1 MQVAGV
7 EAFVFS
13 NQLDAA
19 ASAAFRLNGALA
31 GVSQSRKQAAKDEA
45 RARVT
50 KSVAAI
56 ELEALLK
63 DVKSGGASDKLKA
76 QVEKFRE
83 LGTSITERI
92 AAGIQASEMTVTSA
106 LDKMIGSVIGKAKR
120 TAADPAF
127 AEVMSSVA
135 ESIRKNIS
143 DALTTAAD
151 ALEKAQDEATSW
163 AANMANTL
171 AGAFDFSGVFED
183 SVDEQGNLVG
193 SKLTQGFQAAIDK
206 FQWFNNV
213 ILAIRNQPGGQA
225 LSEFLISQGVEK
237 GGAWGQALITQGL
250 VPEIAAQFNAVQ
262 TIADTT
268 AKGMSVP
275 AFIQTGIDSAQKT
288 YDGLKAAVGKGGP
301 VFNAIQNLMDNLA
314 RSMDRTATVTVTTVN
329 RVVTELVNAAKLPGR
344 ANGGPVAANT
354 AYLVGERGPEVF
366 MPSAS
371 GQIVPNVDLG
381 TSVSRSGVMAG
392 SNGSTYNI
400 SVNAGVGD
408 PRAIGQQIVEYIKRF
423 ESANGNVFAAA

>member
-1 MQVAGV
+1 
-7 EAFVFS
+7 
-13 NQLDAA
+13 
-19 ASAAFRLNGALA
+19 
-31 GVSQSRKQAAKDEA
+31 
-45 RARVT
+45 
-50 KSVAAI
+50 
-56 ELEALLK
+56 
-63 DVKSGGASDKLKA
+63 
-76 QVEKFRE
+76 
-83 LGTSITERI
+83 
-92 AAGIQASEMTVTSA
+92 
-106 LDKMIGSVIGKAKR
+106 MIGSVIGKAKR

-275 AFIQTGIDSAQKT
+275 AFIQTGIDQAKKT
-288 YDGLKAAVGKGGP
+288 YEGLKFAIGAGGP
-301 VFNAIQNLMDNLA
+301 VFNAIQKLMDSLA

-329 RVVTELVNAAKLPGR
+329 RVVTELVNATKLPGR

-366 MPSAS
+366 LPSTS

-392 SNGSTYNI
+392 GGGNTYNI

-408 PRAIGQQIVEYIKRF
+408 PRAIGQQIVEYVRKYENASGR
-423 ESANGNVFAAA
+423 VFAAA